1 MNWISIDGQTYDSAE
16 NQIILNSLRSQSV
29 KALDKVEFAYQ
40 KIGEEKKLISIE
52 KQSDTYK

>member
-29 KALDKVEFAYQ
+29 QALDTVAFACQ
-40 KIGEEKKLISIE
+40 EMGK
-52 KQSDTYK
+52 